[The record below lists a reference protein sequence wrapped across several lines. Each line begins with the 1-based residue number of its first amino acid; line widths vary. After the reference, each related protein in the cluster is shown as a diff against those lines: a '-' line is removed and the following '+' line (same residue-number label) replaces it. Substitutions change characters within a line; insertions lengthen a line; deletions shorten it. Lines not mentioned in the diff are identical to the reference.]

1 MVLEILV
8 RARPRWILERLE
20 VGRWPE
26 SVWQEAFERRYLP
39 SWKAFKKDD
48 DSWRAVFLRW
58 VHCTF
63 ALDQRI
69 GAEIA
74 GYLED

>member
-48 DSWRAVFLRW
+48 DSWRAVFLR
-58 VHCTF
+58 
-63 ALDQRI
+63 
-69 GAEIA
+69 
-74 GYLED
+74 